1 MIHVDLTG
9 AAPFFGAHT
18 PDYAAAEAAHRTL
31 SEKTGAGSDFLGWT
45 ELPRRIRETELA
57 RILAA
62 GKTIR
67 EKGDAL
73 VVVGIGGS
81 YLGARAAYEL
91 IGRREGGAEL
101 LFAGNGLSAATL
113 RDTIEKLGD
122 RDFCVNVVSKSGTT
136 LEPANFVTLTDDE
149 GNDVEL
155 EYVDALEYNGTTYM
169 AFFPVVE
176 EDSEEEEN
184 EEEYG
189 LVILKSQMENG
200 EEFLVT
206 VDDEEEI
213 DKVYDLFMEQ
223 ILSDE
228 E

>member
-1 MIHVDLTG
+1 MSEDLG
-9 AAPFFGAHT
+9 P
-18 PDYAAAEAAHRTL
+18 
-31 SEKTGAGSDFLGWT
+31 
-45 ELPRRIRETELA
+45 
-57 RILAA
+57 
-62 GKTIR
+62 
-67 EKGDAL
+67 
-73 VVVGIGGS
+73 
-81 YLGARAAYEL
+81 
-91 IGRREGGAEL
+91 
-101 LFAGNGLSAATL
+101 
-113 RDTIEKLGD
+113 
-122 RDFCVNVVSKSGTT
+122 
-136 LEPANFVTLTDDE
+136 NFVTLTDDE